1 MHEHGAEQE
10 HACDANADGRL
21 LYNHVRTKVTA
32 RMDGGMAM
40 DWRRGRGRAEV
51 GILRMYMHGCLH
63 NFVYCLST
71 APALQLRSCLVYLV

>member
-32 RMDGGMAM
+32 RMDGDVAGAGPRLEFFECIYA
-40 DWRRGRGRAEV
+40 W
-51 GILRMYMHGCLH
+51 MHAQFCL
-63 NFVYCLST
+63 L
-71 APALQLRSCLVYLV
+71 P